1 MKAQISTKFFM
12 KLQERGTLLIPV
24 DFTNQSLLAIKQA
37 YNLAKYTHSKI
48 TLLHTYDKVGSE
60 MYDELKALTKQT
72 ETESGVPTEYM
83 NVKGN
88 MYSEVTRIAEEIKAT
103 LVMVGLESHM
113 TAKNILG
120 ESASKM
126 IRECYCPVISI
137 RGKENKEGCENIL
150 LPLDLSRE
158 SREKVDVAVQF
169 AHYFG
174 ASIRILSVFSLSD
187 AAYENQLL
195 AYSNQ
200 VKQYIKGK
208 GISCSNKSLASEN
221 VADAIVEY
229 ANKVESDLIVIMNKP
244 TLSIKE
250 YFSGTEAQKVIDIS
264 NLPVMTINPS
274 KKESITHF
282 GSGL

>member
-1 MKAQISTKFFM
+1 M

-24 DFTNQSLLAIKQA
+24 DFTTQSLLAIKQA

-60 MYDELKALTKQT
+60 MYEELKALTKQT

-88 MYSEVTRIAEEIKAT
+88 MYAEVTRIAEDIKAT

-113 TAKNILG
+113 TAKNIIG

-126 IRECYCPVISI
+126 IRECHCPVISI

-158 SREKVDVAVQF
+158 SREKVDVAIQF

-274 KKESITHF
+274 KKESMTHF

>member
-1 MKAQISTKFFM
+1 M

-24 DFTNQSLLAIKQA
+24 DFTDQSLLAIKQA

-48 TLLHTYDKVGSE
+48 VLLHTYDKVGSE
-60 MYDELKALTKQT
+60 MYDELKSLTKQT
-72 ETESGVPTEYM
+72 EAESGSPTEYM
-83 NVKGN
+83 NVRGN
-88 MYSEVTRIAEEIKAT
+88 IYSEVTRIAEDIKAT

-126 IRECYCPVISI
+126 IRECHCPVISI

>member
-1 MKAQISTKFFM
+1 M
-12 KLQERGTLLIPV
+12 KLQERGTLLIPI
-24 DFTNQSLLAIKQA
+24 DFTEQSLLAIKQA

-48 TLLHTYDKVGSE
+48 ILLHTYDKVGSE
-60 MYDELKALTKQT
+60 MYEELKVLTKQT
-72 ETESGVPTEYM
+72 ETESGAPTEFM

-88 MYSEVTRIAEEIKAT
+88 IYSEVPRVADEIKAT
-103 LVMVGLESHM
+103 LVIVGLESHM
-113 TAKNILG
+113 SSKNIVG
-120 ESASKM
+120 TSASKM
-126 IRECYCPVISI
+126 IRECHCPVISI
-137 RGKENKEGCENIL
+137 RGKDNKEGCENIL

-174 ASIRILSVFSLSD
+174 ASIRILGVFSLSD

-195 AYSNQ
+195 AYSHQ

-208 GISCSNKSLASEN
+208 GISCSNKSMPSDS
-221 VADAIVEY
+221 VADTIVEY
-229 ANKVESDLIVIMNKP
+229 ANKIESDLIVIMNKP

-250 YFSGTEAQKVIDIS
+250 YFGGTEAQKVVDIS

-274 KKESITHF
+274 KKESMTHF

>member
-1 MKAQISTKFFM
+1 M

-24 DFTNQSLLAIKQA
+24 DFTTQSLLAIKQA

-60 MYDELKALTKQT
+60 MYEELKALTKQT

-88 MYSEVTRIAEEIKAT
+88 MYAEVTRIAEDIKAT

-113 TAKNILG
+113 TAKNIIG

-126 IRECYCPVISI
+126 IRECHCPVISI

-158 SREKVDVAVQF
+158 SREKVDVAIQF

-250 YFSGTEAQKVIDIS
+250 YFSGTDAQKVIDIS

-274 KKESITHF
+274 KKESMTHF

>member
-1 MKAQISTKFFM
+1 M

-24 DFTNQSLLAIKQA
+24 DFTDQSLLAIKQA

-48 TLLHTYDKVGSE
+48 VLLHTYDKVGSE
-60 MYDELKALTKQT
+60 MYDELKSLTKQT
-72 ETESGVPTEYM
+72 EAESGSPTEYM
-83 NVKGN
+83 NVRGN
-88 MYSEVTRIAEEIKAT
+88 IYSEVTRIAEDIKAT

-126 IRECYCPVISI
+126 IRECHCPVISI

-274 KKESITHF
+274 EKESITHF

>member
-1 MKAQISTKFFM
+1 M

-24 DFTNQSLLAIKQA
+24 DFTNQSLLAIKQS

-60 MYDELKALTKQT
+60 MYEELKALTKQT

-88 MYSEVTRIAEEIKAT
+88 MYAEVTRIAEDIKAT

-113 TAKNILG
+113 TAKNIIG

-126 IRECYCPVISI
+126 IRECYCPVITI

-274 KKESITHF
+274 KKESMTHF